1 MAINQTVCTVFK
13 TNVLKGVENFNTGT
27 PYVYKIALY
36 NSTATLNADTLAYST
51 AGEITGAGYT
61 AGGNVLS
68 PTVPINENGIAYV
81 SFANVTWF
89 PAAFTTR
96 GALIYNS
103 TTGAAVAVLN
113 FGEDKTASPVIGF
126 TITFPPAT
134 STTAIIRIS

>member
-1 MAINQTVCTVFK
+1 VAINQTVCTVFK

-36 NSTATLNADTLAYST
+36 NATATLGADTLGYT
-51 AGEITGAGYT
+51 TEGEITGTGYI
-61 AGGNVLS
+61 AGGIILI
-68 PTVPINENGIAYV
+68 PTVPISDNGVAYV
-81 SFANVTWF
+81 SFANVTWN

-113 FGEDKTASPVIGF
+113 FGEDKTAASTF
-126 TITFPPAT
+126 TVTFPTAT
-134 STTAIIRIS
+134 STTAIIRLS